1 MQDQEIKKKLKELK
15 PLLEG
20 DLHTDSVLRKLYATD
35 ASAYREIPLGVAL
48 PESEKDLKTIVRFA
62 YANSIPLIPRAA
74 GTSLAGQVVGNGL
87 VVDIS
92 NLNKILEVNEEER
105 WVRVQPGVI
114 RDVLNFHLQPYG
126 LFFGPE
132 TSTANRAMM
141 GGMVGNNS
149 CGSNSIVYG
158 STRDHLLS
166 VKAIL
171 SDGSETE
178 FKALDK
184 KAFEEKCN
192 GINVSGPLEQNI
204 YREINEILSD
214 PGNRRRIRAEYPKRS
229 IPRRNNGYAL
239 DLLME
244 AEPFGEN
251 DEPFN
256 FCKLIAGS
264 EGTLAFMTEIKLNL
278 VPLPPKA
285 KLLVACHFDSIN
297 ESLEANLIA
306 LKYAPLACELID
318 RYIIE
323 CTENNISQR
332 ENRFFIKGT
341 PGAILVVELSRDRIE
356 DAQKTAD
363 EMIAA
368 MKKAGYGYH
377 FPKLT
382 GTDTNKVWELR
393 KAGLGL
399 LSNIPGDAK
408 PVPVIEDTAVDVQ
421 ELPAYIREFNLIL
434 KKYNLSSVHYAHA
447 GTGEL
452 HLRPILN
459 LKKEEDTVLFRTI
472 LEEIAKL
479 VKKYRG
485 SLSGEHGDGR
495 LRGEF
500 IRFMLGED
508 NYRLIRRVKD
518 TWDPKHIFNPG
529 KIVDT
534 PPMNTFL
541 RYTPGQETPEIKT
554 VFNFEQYQ
562 GILRTAEL
570 CNGSGDCRKTH
581 LSGGT
586 MCPSYMATREEKN
599 TTRARANILREI
611 LTHSK
616 ADNPFDSEEIREV
629 MDLCLSCKGCKS
641 ECPSNVD
648 VAKMKGEFLQH
659 YYDANGIP
667 FRTRLIAGFNAMNAM
682 MSKIPGIYNFVVS
695 REPFAQLIKKI
706 VGFAPKRSMPK
717 LYKTT
722 LKRWYK
728 KNKSKNFDVTLPDQ
742 SLGKVWLFCD
752 EFTNYN
758 DTKTGI
764 TAIKLLTSLGYEVE
778 IPEHDQSGR
787 ALISKG
793 LLRKA
798 KKVAEKNVRLLAD
811 KVTDDTPLLGIEPSA
826 ILSFRDE
833 YPDLVEK
840 SLIGKAQTLGKNALM
855 IDEFLDR
862 EMEKGRIDKNLFTK
876 EKKLIKLHGHCQQ
889 KAIASQ
895 VPTKR
900 MLSFP
905 ENYEVQIIPS
915 GCCGMAGSFG
925 FEKEHYDLSM
935 KIGELVLFPEV
946 RKQPEEVLIAA
957 PGTSCR
963 HQIADGTGHASLHP
977 VEILYEALIKPAL

>member
-1 MQDQEIKKKLKELK
+1 MQDHKITRQLDELK
-15 PLLEG
+15 YLLEG
-20 DLHTDSVLRKLYATD
+20 GLFTDSTLRKLYATD
-35 ASAYREIPLGVAL
+35 ASAYREMPMGVVIPK
-48 PESEKDLKTIVRFA
+48 SEKDLKTIIRFA
-62 YANSIPLIPRAA
+62 AGHDIPLIPRAA

-92 NLNKILEVNEEER
+92 NLNKILEINEKEH

-158 STRDHLLS
+158 STRNHLLS

-171 SDGSETE
+171 SDGSEAE

-184 KAFEEKCN
+184 KGFEEKCK

-204 YREINEILSD
+204 YREINDILSD
-214 PGNRRRIRAEYPKRS
+214 PENRKRIRDEYPKRS

-244 AEPFGEN
+244 AGPFGER

-285 KLLVACHFDSIN
+285 KLLVACHFESIN

-306 LKYAPLACELID
+306 LKYGPLACELID
-318 RYIIE
+318 SYIID
-323 CTENNISQR
+323 CTANNISQR
-332 ENRFFIKGT
+332 ENRFFIKGS

-356 DAQKTAD
+356 NAEKTAA
-363 EMIAA
+363 EMIEA
-368 MKKAGYGYH
+368 MKAAGYGYH
-377 FPKLT
+377 FPILT
-382 GTDTNKVWELR
+382 GNDTNKVWELR

-434 KKYNLSSVHYAHA
+434 KKYKLSSVHYAHA

-459 LKKEEDTVLFRTI
+459 LKKKEDTVLFRTI

-500 IRFMLGED
+500 IRFMLGEE
-508 NYRLIRRVKD
+508 NYHLIRRVKD

-554 VFNFEQYQ
+554 IFNFDRYQ

-616 ADNPFDSEEIREV
+616 ADNPFDSGEIKEV

-667 FRTRLIAGFNAMNAM
+667 FRTRLIAGFNAINALA
-682 MSKIPGIYNFVVS
+682 SKIPGIYNYMVS
-695 REPFAQLIKKI
+695 KEPFSGWIKKI
-706 VGFAPKRSMPK
+706 AGFAPKRSMPK

-728 KNKSKNFDVTLPDQ
+728 KNRDKNFGVTSPDKK
-742 SLGKVWLFCD
+742 LGKVLLFCD

-758 DTKTGI
+758 DTLTGI
-764 TAIKLLTSLGYEVE
+764 AAIKLLTRLGYEVE
-778 IPEHDQSGR
+778 IPVHNQSGR

-798 KKVAEKNVRLLAD
+798 KKVAEKNVNLLAN
-811 KVTDDTPLLGIEPSA
+811 KVSENTPLLGIEPSA

-833 YPDLVEK
+833 YPDLVDKPMIENALK
-840 SLIGKAQTLGKNALM
+840 LGKNALM

-862 EMEKGRIDKNLFTK
+862 EMEKGRISRDLFTK

-946 RKQPEEVLIAA
+946 RKQSKDVEIAA

-963 HQIADGTGHASLHP
+963 HQIADGTGRNSRHP
-977 VEILYEALIKPAL
+977 VEILYEALL

>member
-1 MQDQEIKKKLKELK
+1 MEETDFKINKQLSELK
-15 PLLEG
+15 HLLEG
-20 DLHTDSVLRKLYATD
+20 DLYTDDTLRKLYATD
-35 ASAYREIPLGVAL
+35 ASAYRELPLGVAM
-48 PESEKDLKTIVRFA
+48 PKSDKDLKTIISFA
-62 YANSIPLIPRAA
+62 GKHGIPLIPRAA

-87 VVDIS
+87 AVDIS
-92 NLNKILEVNEEER
+92 KLNEILEINEKEH

-114 RDVLNFHLQPYG
+114 RDDLNHYLKPYG
-126 LFFGPE
+126 LYFGPE

-141 GGMVGNNS
+141 GGMAGNNS

-158 STRDHLLS
+158 STREHFVS
-166 VKAIL
+166 TKTIL
-171 SDGSETE
+171 SDGSEAE
-178 FKALDK
+178 FEALNK
-184 KAFEEKCN
+184 KAFEDKCN
-192 GINVSGPLEQNI
+192 GKNVSGPLEQSI
-204 YREINEILSD
+204 YKDINEILSD
-214 PGNRRRIRAEYPKRS
+214 SNNRKGIRAGYPKKS

-239 DLLME
+239 DLLMDS
-244 AEPFGEN
+244 APFEES
-251 DEPFN
+251 DKPFN

-278 VPLPPKA
+278 VPLPPKS
-285 KLLVACHFDSIN
+285 KLLVACHFKTIN
-297 ESLEANLIA
+297 KALEANLIA
-306 LKYAPLACELID
+306 LKHSPLACELID
-318 RYIIE
+318 HYIIE

-332 ENRFFIKGT
+332 ENRFFIKGS
-341 PGAILVVELSRDRIE
+341 PGAILVVELSRESIE
-356 DAQKTAD
+356 DAEKAAK

-368 MKKAGYGYH
+368 MKGAGYGYH
-377 FPKLT
+377 FPILT
-382 GTDTNKVWELR
+382 GDDTNKVWNLR

-408 PVPVIEDTAVDVQ
+408 PVPVIEDTAVEVQ

-434 KKYNLSSVHYAHA
+434 KKYKLSSVHYAHA
-447 GTGEL
+447 GSGEL

-459 LKKEEDTVLFRTI
+459 LKKKEDTILFRTI
-472 LEEIAKL
+472 LEEIATL
-479 VKKYRG
+479 VKKYNG
-485 SLSGEHGDGR
+485 SLCGEHGDGR

-500 IRFMLGED
+500 IQFMLGED
-508 NYRLIRRVKD
+508 NYKLIKRVKN
-518 TWDPKHIFNPG
+518 TWDPNNIFNPG

-534 PPMNTFL
+534 PPMNTHL
-541 RYTPGQETPEIKT
+541 RYTPGQETPDIETI
-554 VFNFEQYQ
+554 FNFDQYQ
-562 GILRTAEL
+562 GIIRTAEL

-611 LTHSK
+611 LTNSK
-616 ADNPFDSEEIREV
+616 ADNPFDSEEIKEV

-667 FRTRLIAGFNAMNAM
+667 FRTRLIASFNKMNALA
-682 MSKIPGIYNFVVS
+682 SKIPGIYNYVIS
-695 REPFAQLIKKI
+695 TEPFAGIIKKI
-706 VGFAPKRSMPK
+706 AGFAPLRSMPK
-717 LYKTT
+717 LYKIT
-722 LKRWYK
+722 LKRWYR
-728 KNKSKNFDVTLPDQ
+728 KNKNKNFSVESPNK

-758 DTKTGI
+758 DTETGI
-764 TAIKLLTSLGYEVE
+764 AAIRLLTRLGYEVE
-778 IPEHDQSGR
+778 IPGHEQSGR

-793 LLRKA
+793 FLRKT
-798 KKVAEKNVRLLAD
+798 KKIAETNVRVLSDL
-811 KVTDDTPLLGIEPSA
+811 VTEDRPLVGIEPSA

-833 YPDLVEK
+833 YPDLVDRSMIEK
-840 SLIGKAQTLGKNALM
+840 ARQLGDNALM

-862 EMEKGRIDKNLFTK
+862 EMEKGRIDNTLFTK

-895 VPTKR
+895 EPTKR

-905 ENYEVQIIPS
+905 ANYEVEIIPS

-925 FEKEHYDLSM
+925 YEKEHYDLSM
-935 KIGELVLFPEV
+935 KVGELVLFPEV
-946 RKQPEEVLIAA
+946 RKQPEEIVIAA

-963 HQIADGTGHASLHP
+963 HQIADGTGKKSQHP
-977 VEILYEALIKPAL
+977 VEILYEALV